1 MIIEKKKK
9 FLTDRKPYLKD
20 LKLKSLK
27 IKNENGFFSVRNN
40 SKKLN
45 LFPLSSIISI
55 NNSLNKKAKSID
67 ISDSNTTINR
77 NWKSNSLLNIH
88 PVNVLKKKYSAL
100 NTHKNIKKLK
110 ENIIK
115 EKYKEIFKDQDK
127 LFKPKKKE
135 INNKYNLIFSE
146 SENEFRYRIEKINK
160 FKLKRGLL
168 TTHDLNLDKIANKE
182 NKKVDSVMEKIKYM
196 KSIIDYSYPIII
208 SKKNKIQSNNIHHHF
223 SSISCFSYKEVDKK
237 KNFLKKQLSDYITKS
252 ITITKISNK

>member
-9 FLTDRKPYLKD
+9 FLTDRKLYLKD

-27 IKNENGFFSVRNN
+27 IKNENGFLSERNN

-45 LFPLSSIISI
+45 LFPLSSTISI
-55 NNSLNKKAKSID
+55 HNSLNKKVKSID

-77 NWKSNSLLNIH
+77 NWKYNSLLNIH
-88 PVNVLKKKYSAL
+88 PVNVLKKKYSRL
-100 NTHKNIKKLK
+100 NTHKNIKLK

-115 EKYKEIFKDQDK
+115 EKYKEIFKDQNK
-127 LFKPKKKE
+127 IFKPKKKE

-146 SENEFRYRIEKINK
+146 SENEFLYRLEKINK
-160 FKLKRGLL
+160 FKLKQGLL
-168 TTHDLNLDKIANKE
+168 TTHDLNIEKISNKL

-208 SKKNKIQSNNIHHHF
+208 SKKNKIQSNNIHQHY

-237 KNFLKKQLSDYITKS
+237 KNFLRKQLSDYISKS
-252 ITITKISNK
+252 ITITKINNK